1 MKACFITFGCRLS
14 RAEALDEEAAYQAKG
29 WELTDQHA
37 EADLFVVR
45 GCSVTSR
52 AQHECEKLIDHLR
65 RKYPFTQLK
74 ICGCLDQAKKTSP
87 LLHARG
93 ITPATLAAGNNAA
106 APVPTRTA
114 RAYLK
119 VQDGCSGK
127 CTFCIVPR
135 FRGAS
140 RSVPF
145 EEVLDKARRF
155 VDAGYHEIV
164 VTGCNL
170 SLYASGGKRL
180 PELLAALAQISPNC
194 RIRLGSIEP
203 GACAIET
210 VDVLAEQANACKFLH
225 IPIQSG
231 SNATLSAMRRPYL
244 VKDIESLVTKAV
256 SLMPHIGLGC
266 DVMTGFPGE
275 TDMDFLATRG
285 LLERMPFSN
294 AHVFP
299 YSERPDTPAAASLN
313 IVPKPV
319 RSERA
324 HELADLIRTKR
335 HRFAKS
341 FIGQEVEIVVEDE
354 KKQAGWTSEYLWF
367 EKVTTAGQTPTPRKW
382 LLRAKV
388 FTASSHRL
396 QGR

>member
-1 MKACFITFGCRLS
+1 MKVCFETFGCRLN
-14 RAEALDEEAAYQAKG
+14 RAEALEDEATYLANG
-29 WELTDQHA
+29 WTLTTSHD
-37 EADLFVVR
+37 EADLFVIR
-45 GCSVTSR
+45 GCSVTAR
-52 AQHECEKLIDHLR
+52 AQHECEKLIDRLR
-65 RKYPFTQLK
+65 RHHPSTR
-74 ICGCLDQAKKTSP
+74 IIVRGCLPNRMPNDTFALQATDKP
-87 LLHARG
+87 
-93 ITPATLAAGNNAA
+93 
-106 APVPTRTA
+106 PVPTRTA

-145 EEVLDKARRF
+145 EEVLDKVRRF

-203 GACAIET
+203 GACANET
-210 VDVLAEQANACKFLH
+210 VDILAAHANICKFLH

-244 VKDIESLVTKAV
+244 VKDIEALVTKAV

-335 HRFAKS
+335 HRFAKT

-367 EKVTTAGQTPTPRKW
+367 EKVTTAGQTPTPRKG